1 MTRRTKQYFLICFLC
16 FMLSLVIGLVV
27 KFSFHGYRDFQSM
40 ETKENLSKYQLQI
53 METNNESVF
62 LKTKNLKKIKKQSD
76 EFLRV
81 KVLKERKLYRDVT
94 RTKIKI
100 KIVYKSFDHRKE
112 KETIWIDEPAAFMK
126 SYGEIYDS
134 VEGYQLMNDGEEYDV
149 FLNSEKVI
157 RGYKKSENEKRSYLP
172 STTKYSIYPVK
183 NRKQKE
189 ILSQKKLDNGE
200 YSYGKI
206 KNYYILTTRLEELK
220 QYMENKKELKQVYR

>member
-94 RTKIKI
+94 RTKVKI
-100 KIVYKSFDHRKE
+100 EKAYKSFDHRKE

>member
-40 ETKENLSKYQLQI
+40 ETKENISKYQLQI

-94 RTKIKI
+94 RTKVKI
-100 KIVYKSFDHRKE
+100 EKVYKSFDHRKAN
-112 KETIWIDEPAAFMK
+112 ETIWIDEPAAFMK

-149 FLNSEKVI
+149 FLNSEKVV

-220 QYMENKKELKQVYR
+220 QYMENKKELKQVYT

>member
-27 KFSFHGYRDFQSM
+27 KFSFHGYRDFKSM
-40 ETKENLSKYQLQI
+40 ETKENLSKYKLQI

-81 KVLKERKLYRDVT
+81 KVLKERKLYRDVK
-94 RTKIKI
+94 RTNVKIEK
-100 KIVYKSFDHRKE
+100 VYKSFDHRTE

>member
-94 RTKIKI
+94 RTKVKI
-100 KIVYKSFDHRKE
+100 KKVYKSFDHRKD

>member
-94 RTKIKI
+94 RTKVKI
-100 KIVYKSFDHRKE
+100 EKVYKSFDHRKE
-112 KETIWIDEPAAFMK
+112 KETIFGRIDLSCIFCFTSTKRRFGSMDQC
-126 SYGEIYDS
+126 G
-134 VEGYQLMNDGEEYDV
+134 DG
-149 FLNSEKVI
+149 
-157 RGYKKSENEKRSYLP
+157 KKIIPGL
-172 STTKYSIYPVK
+172 
-183 NRKQKE
+183 
-189 ILSQKKLDNGE
+189 
-200 YSYGKI
+200 
-206 KNYYILTTRLEELK
+206 
-220 QYMENKKELKQVYR
+220 

>member
-94 RTKIKI
+94 RTKVKI
-100 KIVYKSFDHRKE
+100 EKVYKSFDQLNYNLRFWFAKLNSWE
-112 KETIWIDEPAAFMK
+112 SIWDK
-126 SYGEIYDS
+126 YKC
-134 VEGYQLMNDGEEYDV
+134 YQLR
-149 FLNSEKVI
+149 F
-157 RGYKKSENEKRSYLP
+157 
-172 STTKYSIYPVK
+172 
-183 NRKQKE
+183 
-189 ILSQKKLDNGE
+189 
-200 YSYGKI
+200 
-206 KNYYILTTRLEELK
+206 
-220 QYMENKKELKQVYR
+220 

>member
-1 MTRRTKQYFLICFLC
+1 M
-16 FMLSLVIGLVV
+16 
-27 KFSFHGYRDFQSM
+27 
-40 ETKENLSKYQLQI
+40 
-53 METNNESVF
+53 
-62 LKTKNLKKIKKQSD
+62 KKIKKQSD

-94 RTKIKI
+94 RTKVKI
-100 KIVYKSFDHRKE
+100 EKVYKSFDHRKAN
-112 KETIWIDEPAAFMK
+112 ETIWIDEPAAFMK

-149 FLNSEKVI
+149 FLNSEKVV

-220 QYMENKKELKQVYR
+220 QYMENKKELKQVYT

>member
-94 RTKIKI
+94 RTKVKI
-100 KIVYKSFDHRKE
+100 EKVYKSFDHRKE

-126 SYGEIYDS
+126 SCEDS
-134 VEGYQLMNDGEEYDV
+134 
-149 FLNSEKVI
+149 
-157 RGYKKSENEKRSYLP
+157 
-172 STTKYSIYPVK
+172 
-183 NRKQKE
+183 
-189 ILSQKKLDNGE
+189 
-200 YSYGKI
+200 
-206 KNYYILTTRLEELK
+206 LE
-220 QYMENKKELKQVYR
+220 VYRTSDQMTHMTLLGFALSCDIISQHK